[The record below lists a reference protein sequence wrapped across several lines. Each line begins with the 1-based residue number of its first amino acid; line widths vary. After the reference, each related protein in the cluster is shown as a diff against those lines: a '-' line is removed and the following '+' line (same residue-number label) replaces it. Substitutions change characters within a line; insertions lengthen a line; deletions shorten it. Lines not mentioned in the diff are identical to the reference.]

1 MELRTRLNGKGSD
14 DQAKGLFVNG
24 RSKNSSNF
32 KSRSNE
38 NDSVKV
44 KQNQY
49 PSLRRKLS
57 ITIEKSMDI
66 TKPNF

>member
-1 MELRTRLNGKGSD
+1 MLYGRYTISLANINSTLNSMELRTRLNGKGSD

-44 KQNQY
+44 KQNQ
-49 PSLRRKLS
+49 
-57 ITIEKSMDI
+57 
-66 TKPNF
+66 